1 MRKTGLPRRAVVLVL
16 LGLVVASATA
26 VTATVLRRPD
36 APVATASP
44 HDALA
49 TLPIAFEPAGGG
61 FVSRGPGYSFT
72 LTPAGATVGVAGGR
86 FALRPAGPLANPA
99 AELVAA
105 DPLGATVSRITGN
118 DPSQWR
124 TGAPTFARVA
134 ARQVWP
140 GVDMVWH
147 GDQRRLEH
155 DMIVAAGVDPA
166 VVAFEVDGARTL
178 TVDAAGGLVVDFG
191 SSTATLA
198 KPVLYQEVGGARRPV
213 DGAFNLLGPSH
224 VGFTVGAYDR
234 SLPLVIDPT
243 LQTSTL
249 LGGAG
254 PDAGYA
260 IAVDT
265 QGNTYVAGTTESG
278 DFPTTDPLQK
288 ALSGAAGTP
297 SADVFVSKISPDGS
311 KLIWSTYLG
320 GGGRDTGFAVAVGG
334 DGTVYVSG
342 VTESPD
348 FPVARGAQTT
358 YGGGASDGFVARIAA
373 NGTGIEWSSFIG
385 GGGTDRARGLAIDS
399 TGNAYLTGSTNSDNF
414 PSVNAQQP
422 GPFRAEDL
430 DAFVT
435 KFPAG
440 GAPLTF
446 STRLGGGNDDR
457 GLAIAVDAQGAVY
470 VTGDTLSPG
479 FPTVRPIQASSG
491 GSAGGVVGAFT
502 DAFVAKYNPTGGA
515 LVYSTFLGGS
525 DFDQGTAITVDGQG
539 AAYVAG
545 NTNSPNFPT
554 VGALQGAKSNDP
566 DAFVTKIDPPGGA
579 LVYSTYLGGNGADG
593 ANGIA
598 VDRAGSAHVVGTT
611 GSANFVSAKATQLAK
626 SGGDDAFVVKLD
638 STGRG
643 PLFASFL
650 GGRDTDAG
658 MGVALT
664 AQGGVRVLGL
674 TGSAD
679 FPSVKPVQGAKP
691 PASGDA
697 FVAAL
702 ELTDPA
708 APPTTAAAAVPAT
721 SAASASTDEAH
732 DRRVRTFGLIFVVLL
747 VAAIAQT
754 AYLRR
759 RTPAPVPTRGSGGR
773 PPSRPPAKTTP
784 PRKAAPANRAAP
796 ASQAGKAEAGV
807 TVLDR
812 TSPETVTPPSSA
824 KGGGGQKGTSAQ
836 KKAAASRKAAERRA
850 RKEQAAA
857 AAAAA
862 TATAAAAAATVVAP
876 PAPADP
882 EPPAVVVPPA
892 PVENDDGG
900 PPTMAT
906 PPPPSSPKTKP
917 HVPAIAALL
926 EEDLWAPEPSEAAEG
941 EADETPGPPAA
952 AVRQDAQ
959 AAPEWAPFDTGSV
972 PAVGDDAPPPP
983 PPPQPGVPIPP
994 VPAAELSFW
1003 DLFPEDLPP
1012 ARSAPFPAADV
1023 VVEHLALPE
1032 GPDSAAERLA
1042 NPDAPPEPAPA
1053 PAEHAAEVDPLQV
1066 ASPEPQRPLQRPEA
1080 EIVIAELLDGPP
1092 PTGTRM
1098 SAESQWAPRP
1108 DEDDI
1113 FINDLLVAPPGEDDG
1128 HEATADDPT
1137 DDDPTDDAGHDDLA
1151 AAARRANA
1159 PDQARIAADRARRR
1173 RSRRGGGRGNQPGSG

>member
-1 MRKTGLPRRAVVLVL
+1 MRRTGLPRRAVVLVL

-26 VTATVLRRPD
+26 VTATLLRRPD
-36 APVATASP
+36 APAAAPSA

-49 TLPIAFEPAGGG
+49 TLPISFEPADGG
-61 FVSRGPGYSFT
+61 FVSRGPGYSFA
-72 LTPAGATVGVAGGR
+72 LTPAGAMIGVRDGSFG
-86 FALRPAGPLANPA
+86 LRPAGPLANPA

-105 DPLGATVSRITGN
+105 DPLGATVSRFTGN

-124 TGAPTFARVA
+124 TGTPTYGRVA

-155 DMIVAAGVDPA
+155 DMVVAPGVDPA
-166 VVAFEVDGARTL
+166 VVALEVDGARAL
-178 TVDAAGGLVVDFG
+178 TVDAAGDLVVHLNG
-191 SSTATLA
+191 AGTATARLA
-198 KPVLYQEVGGARRPV
+198 RPVLYQDVAGARRPV
-213 DGAFNLLGPSH
+213 DGAFELRGLSQI
-224 VGFTVGAYDR
+224 GFTVGAYDR

-249 LGGAG
+249 LGGAN

-278 DFPTTDPLQK
+278 DFPTSAPLQT
-288 ALSGAAGTP
+288 ALSGPAGVP
-297 SADVFVSKISPDGS
+297 SADVFVAKISPDGS
-311 KLIWSTYLG
+311 RLIWSTYLG
-320 GGGRDTGFAVAVGG
+320 SGGRDTGFAVAVAG
-334 DGTVYVSG
+334 DGSVYVSG

-358 YGGGASDGFVARIAA
+358 YGGGTSDGFVARIAA
-373 NGTGIEWSSFIG
+373 NGSGIEWSSFIG

-422 GPFRAEDL
+422 GPFRPEDI
-430 DAFVT
+430 DAFVA
-435 KFPAG
+435 KFPAT

-457 GLAIAVDAQGAVY
+457 GLAIAVDTQNAVY

-491 GSAGGVVGAFT
+491 GSAGGVAGAFT
-502 DAFVAKYNPTGGA
+502 DAFVAKYNPNGNA

-525 DFDQGTAITVDGQG
+525 DFDQGTAITVDAQG

-545 NTNSPNFPT
+545 NTNSLNFPT
-554 VGALQGAKSNDP
+554 TGPLQAAKNNDP
-566 DAFVTKIDPPGGA
+566 DAFVTKIDPPGAA

-626 SGGDDAFVVKLD
+626 SGGDDAFLVKLD

-650 GGRDTDAG
+650 GGRETDAG

-664 AQGGVRVLGL
+664 SQGVARVLGL
-674 TGSAD
+674 TASAD

-697 FVAAL
+697 FVASF
-702 ELTDPA
+702 ELIDPP
-708 APPTTAAAAVPAT
+708 APATTAAQAQAAP
-721 SAASASTDEAH
+721 AASSSSDDAH
-732 DRRVRTFGLIFVVLL
+732 DRRVRIYGLLFLALL
-747 VAAIAQT
+747 LAAIAQT

-759 RTPAPVPTRGSGGR
+759 RAPAPVSGRGPGGR
-773 PPSRPPAKTTP
+773 PPSRPAGRPA
-784 PRKAAPANRAAP
+784 AAPATKARPAA
-796 ASQAGKAEAGV
+796 ASASAGKAAAGLK
-807 TVLDR
+807 VLDKP
-812 TSPETVTPPSSA
+812 SPGAAGAGGGSGGTP
-824 KGGGGQKGTSAQ
+824 KGRGGQKSASAQ
-836 KKAAASRKAAERRA
+836 KKAAASKKAADRRA
-850 RKEQAAA
+850 RKEAAA

-862 TATAAAAAATVVAP
+862 AVSEAPVAP
-876 PAPADP
+876 PAPADTD
-882 EPPAVVVPPA
+882 APA
-892 PVENDDGG
+892 PVAGSGDPAGAIDDGG

-906 PPPPSSPKTKP
+906 PPLPAPAPPKAKP
-917 HVPAIAALL
+917 HVPAIASLL
-926 EEDLWAPEPSEAAEG
+926 EEDLWAPEPSPEPGPEAEG
-941 EADETPGPPAA
+941 GPDSPPAPGPEET
-952 AVRQDAQ
+952 Q
-959 AAPEWAPFDTGSV
+959 AEPEWAPFDTGSV

-983 PPPQPGVPIPP
+983 PPHQPSAPIPP
-994 VPAAELSFW
+994 VPAEELSFW

-1012 ARSAPFPAADV
+1012 ARTPAFPAEDV
-1023 VVEHLALPE
+1023 VEPLALPE
-1032 GPDSAAERLA
+1032 GPESAAERLA
-1042 NPDAPPEPAPA
+1042 NPDPSPDAATAPA
-1053 PAEHAAEVDPLQV
+1053 PAAPFAEVDPLRV
-1066 ASPEPQRPLQRPEA
+1066 GAPEQERTPRPPEA

-1092 PTGTRM
+1092 PTGIRA
-1098 SAESQWAPRP
+1098 SAESPWAPRP
-1108 DEDDI
+1108 EEEDFVVD
-1113 FINDLLVAPPGEDDG
+1113 DLLVERPDSAGEGPRPAGEDDRNG
-1128 HEATADDPT
+1128 ED
-1137 DDDPTDDAGHDDLA
+1137 DDLA
-1151 AAARRANA
+1151 AATRPRN
-1159 PDQARIAADRARRR
+1159 PSDQARIAADRARRR
-1173 RSRRGGGRGNQPGSG
+1173 RSRRGRPGSG

>member
-26 VTATVLRRPD
+26 VTATVLRRPV
-36 APVATASP
+36 APAAATPA

-49 TLPIAFEPAGGG
+49 TLPIFFEPADGG
-61 FVSRGPGYSFT
+61 FVSHGPGYS
-72 LTPAGATVGVAGGR
+72 LALSPAGAVVGVNGGS
-86 FALRPAGPLANPA
+86 FALHPAGPLANPT

-105 DPLGATVSRITGN
+105 DPLGATVTRITGN

-124 TGAPTFARVA
+124 TGAPTYGRVA

-155 DMIVAAGVDPA
+155 DMVVAPGTDPA
-166 VVAFEVDGARTL
+166 VVALEVDGARTVTL
-178 TVDAAGGLVVDFG
+178 DAAGDLVLDLDPNG
-191 SSTATLA
+191 STARLA
-198 KPVLYQEVGGARRPV
+198 KPVLYQEVAGARRPV
-213 DGAFNLLGPSH
+213 QGAFNLLGPSR

-243 LQTSTL
+243 LQTSTV

-260 IAVDT
+260 ISVDT

-278 DFPTTDPLQK
+278 DFPTSAPLQT
-288 ALSGAAGTP
+288 ALSGAAGVP
-297 SADVFVSKISPDGS
+297 SADVFVSKISPDGA

-320 GGGRDTGFAVAVGG
+320 GGGRDTGFSVVAAG

-358 YGGGASDGFVARIAA
+358 YGGGTSDGFVARIAA
-373 NGTGIEWSSFIG
+373 NGTGIEWSSFLG

-414 PSVNAQQP
+414 PSVNPQQP
-422 GPFRAEDL
+422 GPFRPEDL
-430 DAFVT
+430 DAFVA

-440 GAPLTF
+440 GTPLTF

-457 GLAIAVDAQGAVY
+457 GLAIAVDPQGAVY

-491 GSAGGVVGAFT
+491 GSAGGVAGAFA
-502 DAFVAKYNPTGGA
+502 DAFVAKYNPTGTA

-525 DFDQGTAITVDGQG
+525 DFDQGTAIAVDAQG

-554 VGALQGAKSNDP
+554 TGPLQATKSNDP

-579 LVYSTYLGGNGADG
+579 FVYSTYLGGNGADG
-593 ANGIA
+593 ANAIA

-611 GSANFVSAKATQLAK
+611 GSANFVSNKATQLAK
-626 SGGDDAFVVKLD
+626 GGGDDAFVVKLD

-664 AQGGVRVLGL
+664 SQGVVRVLGL
-674 TGSAD
+674 TASAD

-697 FVAAL
+697 FVASL
-702 ELTDPA
+702 ELVDAA
-708 APPTTAAAAVPAT
+708 APATTAVTTQAAPAST
-721 SAASASTDEAH
+721 SSASDEAH
-732 DRRVRTFGLIFVVLL
+732 DRRVRIFGLIFIALL
-747 VAAIAQT
+747 FAATAQT

-759 RTPAPVPTRGSGGR
+759 RTPAPVAGRGPGRR
-773 PPSRPPAKTTP
+773 PPSPPAARP
-784 PRKAAPANRAAP
+784 APARRAAP
-796 ASQAGKAEAGV
+796 AGRGVSAGKAAAGV
-807 TVLDR
+807 KVLDK
-812 TSPETVTPPSSA
+812 TSPEEVPAGATAAGSSA
-824 KGGGGQKGTSAQ
+824 RGAHKGASAQ
-836 KKAAASRKAAERRA
+836 KKGAASKKAADRRA
-850 RKEQAAA
+850 RKERA

-862 TATAAAAAATVVAP
+862 TTGAGDTVL
-876 PAPADP
+876 APADIEAP
-882 EPPAVVVPPA
+882 AAVAAGSEPLEAA
-892 PVENDDGG
+892 DDGG
-900 PPTMAT
+900 PPTMFT
-906 PPPPSSPKTKP
+906 PPLPPAPPKAKP
-917 HVPAIAALL
+917 HVPAIASLL
-926 EEDLWAPEPSEAAEG
+926 EEDLWASEPSEDAET
-941 EADETPGPPAA
+941 ETDDAA
-952 AVRQDAQ
+952 ASSPPGSAGPQETHAVA
-959 AAPEWAPFDTGSV
+959 EWAPFDTGSV

-1012 ARSAPFPAADV
+1012 ARPAAFPAED

-1042 NPDAPPEPAPA
+1042 HPATEAAPPA
-1053 PAEHAAEVDPLQV
+1053 PAEPFAEVDPLQV
-1066 ASPEPQRPLQRPEA
+1066 AAGEQERPPQPPAA

-1098 SAESQWAPRP
+1098 SAESQWAPGP
-1108 DEDDI
+1108 AEHILID
-1113 FINDLLVAPPGEDDG
+1113 DLLVAPAGGEPEPAGDDDAAGED
-1128 HEATADDPT
+1128 AD
-1137 DDDPTDDAGHDDLA
+1137 HLA
-1151 AAARRANA
+1151 AATEQRNPA
-1159 PDQARIAADRARRR
+1159 DQARIAADRARRR
-1173 RSRRGGGRGNQPGSG
+1173 RSRRGGGRGNSPGSS

>member
-1 MRKTGLPRRAVVLVL
+1 MRRTGLPRRAVVLVL
-16 LGLVVASATA
+16 TGLVVASATA
-26 VTATVLRRPD
+26 VIAPLLRNRPAAT
-36 APVATASP
+36 SP
-44 HDALA
+44 AHDVLA
-49 TLPIAFEPAGGG
+49 TLPISFEPADGG
-61 FVSRGPGYSFT
+61 FVSRGPGYSFA
-72 LTPAGATVGVAGGR
+72 LTPAGAMIGVRDGSFG
-86 FALRPAGPLANPA
+86 LRPAGPLANPG

-105 DPLGATVSRITGN
+105 DPLGATVSRIHGN
-118 DPSQWR
+118 DPAKWR
-124 TGAPTFARVA
+124 TGTPTFGRVA

-155 DMIVAAGVDPA
+155 DMVVAPGVDPA
-166 VVAFEVDGARTL
+166 VVALDVDGARALTL
-178 TVDAAGGLVVDFG
+178 DTAGDLILDLDGAG
-191 SSTATLA
+191 TKTARLA
-198 KPVLYQEVGGARRPV
+198 KPVLYQEVAGARRPV
-213 DGAFNLLGPSH
+213 DGAFNLLGPARI
-224 VGFTVGAYDR
+224 GFTVGGYDPG
-234 SLPLVIDPT
+234 LPLVIDPT
-243 LQTSTL
+243 LQTSTR

-265 QGNTYVAGTTESG
+265 QGNTYVAGTTESA
-278 DFPTTDPLQK
+278 DFLTSTPLQT
-288 ALSGAAGTP
+288 ALSGPAGVP
-297 SADVFVSKISPDGS
+297 SADAFVTKISPDGAR
-311 KLIWSTYLG
+311 LIWSTYLG
-320 GGGRDTGFAVAVGG
+320 SGGRDTGFGIAVAG
-334 DGTVYVSG
+334 DGSVYVTG

-358 YGGGASDGFVARIAA
+358 YGGGTSDGFVTRIAA

-430 DAFVT
+430 DAFVA
-435 KFPAG
+435 KFPAT

-491 GSAGGVVGAFT
+491 GSAGGVAGAFT
-502 DAFVAKYNPTGGA
+502 DAFVAKYNPNGSA

-525 DFDQGTAITVDGQG
+525 DFDQGTAIAVDGQG

-554 VGALQGAKSNDP
+554 TGPLQGAKNNDP
-566 DAFVTKIDPPGGA
+566 DAFVTKIDAPGAA

-611 GSANFVSAKATQLAK
+611 GSANFVSNKATQLAK

-650 GGRDTDAG
+650 GGRETDAG

-664 AQGGVRVLGL
+664 SQGVARVLGL
-674 TGSAD
+674 TASAD
-679 FPSVKPVQGAKP
+679 FPSVKPVQGAKA
-691 PASGDA
+691 PAGGDA
-697 FVAAL
+697 FVASL
-702 ELTDPA
+702 ELIDPP
-708 APPTTAAAAVPAT
+708 APATTAAQTQAAP
-721 SAASASTDEAH
+721 AASSSSDSAH
-732 DRRVRTFGLIFVVLL
+732 NRRVRTYGLLFLGL
-747 VAAIAQT
+747 FLAAIAQT
-754 AYLRR
+754 VYLRR
-759 RTPAPVPTRGSGGR
+759 RTPAPIPARGSSGR
-773 PPSRPPAKTTP
+773 PPARP
-784 PRKAAPANRAAP
+784 
-796 ASQAGKAEAGV
+796 AGKAGPAARRAPAEKAATAGTAAAGV
-807 TVLDR
+807 KVLDKP
-812 TSPETVTPPSSA
+812 SPENPAATPPARS
-824 KGGGGQKGTSAQ
+824 GQKGTSAQ

-850 RKEQAAA
+850 RKAQAAA

-862 TATAAAAAATVVAP
+862 PPAAEVVAP
-876 PAPADP
+876 PAPDAEAP
-882 EPPAVVVPPA
+882 ATVVEGAEPVSPI
-892 PVENDDGG
+892 DDGG
-900 PPTMAT
+900 PPTIAA
-906 PPPPSSPKTKP
+906 PPPPASPKAKP
-917 HVPAIAALL
+917 HVPAIAAFL
-926 EEDLWAPEPSEAAEG
+926 EEDLWAPEPSPATAP
-941 EADETPGPPAA
+941 EADGTPAA
-952 AVRQDAQ
+952 PAAPRAEEPQ

-983 PPPQPGVPIPP
+983 PPPQPGAPIPP
-994 VPAAELSFW
+994 VPAEELSFW

-1012 ARSAPFPAADV
+1012 ARTAAFPAEDIV
-1023 VVEHLALPE
+1023 VDHLALPE
-1032 GPDSAAERLA
+1032 GPESAAERLA
-1042 NPDAPPEPAPA
+1042 NPDDETVSAPA
-1053 PAEHAAEVDPLQV
+1053 PAVAEVDPLEV
-1066 ASPEPQRPLQRPEA
+1066 GSPAQEREPRPPEA

-1092 PTGTRM
+1092 PSGARL
-1098 SAESQWAPRP
+1098 SAESPWAPRP
-1108 DEDDI
+1108 EEDF
-1113 FINDLLVAPPGEDDG
+1113 FINDLLVDRPESAGGEAAG
-1128 HEATADDPT
+1128 VEASDADDE
-1137 DDDPTDDAGHDDLA
+1137 LA
-1151 AAARRANA
+1151 AARQQGPSGRQGSS
-1159 PDQARIAADRARRR
+1159 DQARIAADRARRR